1 MVPIGF
7 IEANPSGEVFEVN
20 EEDYGRTTHPHRAI
34 LDVGLLDVSSEF
46 LIPEDKTFEFVGA
59 SSDMLVLDLDDNDQN
74 YKVGDL
80 IPFDLKYMGALTL
93 LNSSYIGKR
102 VI

>member
-1 MVPIGF
+1 MF
-7 IEANPSGEVFEVN
+7 INS
-20 EEDYGRTTHPHRAI
+20 D
-34 LDVGLLDVSSEF
+34 F
-46 LIPEDKTFEFVGA
+46 LIPEDDSFEFVGA
-59 SSDMLVLDLDDNDQN
+59 SSDMLVIDIDDNDQG

-93 LNSSYIGKR
+93 LNSEYIEKK